1 MKNKIVFSLILSL
14 AFSTLVEA
22 QMVPPPRRPPR
33 PPGLPIDGGV
43 AILLIAGVAYGM
55 KKLK

>member
-14 AFSTLVEA
+14 VFVTLAEA
-22 QMVPPPRRPPR
+22 QAVPPPKGPPR
-33 PPGLPIDGGV
+33 PPGLPIDGGISV
-43 AILLIAGVAYGM
+43 LLLAGVAYGI